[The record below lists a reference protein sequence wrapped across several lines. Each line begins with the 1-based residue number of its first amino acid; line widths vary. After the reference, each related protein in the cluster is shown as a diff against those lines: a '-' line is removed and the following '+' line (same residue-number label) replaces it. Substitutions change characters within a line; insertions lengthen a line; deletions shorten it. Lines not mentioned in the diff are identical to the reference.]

1 MGLDDPV
8 VIVLIAAVVIFLFG
22 AGQIPKFAKSLGQAR
37 KEFNNAMSSTTS
49 TTNATVEVPSSSFS
63 QDPLVSA
70 AQKEGIDTQGKS
82 REQIA
87 SELSFKLNKQ

>member
-37 KEFNNAMSSTTS
+37 KEFNNAMSSSPS
-49 TTNATVEVPSSSFS
+49 TTNATVEVPSSSS